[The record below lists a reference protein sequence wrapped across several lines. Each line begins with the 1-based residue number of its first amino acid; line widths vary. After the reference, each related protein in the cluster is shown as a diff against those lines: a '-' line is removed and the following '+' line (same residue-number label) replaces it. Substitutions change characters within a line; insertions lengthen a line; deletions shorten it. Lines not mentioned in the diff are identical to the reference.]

1 MKPILIFLTAIL
13 SLCCTNNIS
22 NEIEHEKVA
31 VSFKLTG
38 EYEKMED
45 QKYTPSGTSEITAIQ
60 IYQKGNTST
69 AKYKPYCYGLWDN
82 PSVVNVTLNRGL
94 QYKIEVTVLPDAKNV
109 VARDAKSGN
118 YLQPF
123 SFFGSIDHT
132 GITNSFT
139 YSTVDYFSYI
149 SRGTTAMIED
159 KSYKVYARPTTDRY
173 YGQVADVECDETNNE
188 ITVPVKRVIFGLKY
202 DIKGF
207 DEGLLIVELKS
218 VPKIILTP
226 QDYEQRQ
233 SIITLQGSTFDATEW
248 IGDNY
253 FETVPFTVTW
263 QKDDGTMIK
272 VVERENDFQRKMLYN
287 MKIDLANIGFTGGIN
302 IKFEEGEL
310 GNGTDI

>member
-1 MKPILIFLTAIL
+1 MKTILILLTAIL

-22 NEIEHEKVA
+22 NEIERDKVVA
-31 VSFKLTG
+31 SFKLTG
-38 EYEKMED
+38 EYEKLEN
-45 QKYTPSGTSEITAIQ
+45 QKYATVNPNDITAIQ

-82 PSVVNVTLNRGL
+82 PSVVNVILNRGL
-94 QYKIEVTVLPDAKNV
+94 QYKIEVTVLPDAKNI
-109 VARDAKSGN
+109 VARDAQSGN

-132 GITNSFT
+132 SITNSFT
-139 YSTVDYFSYI
+139 YSTVDYLYYI
-149 SRGTTAMIED
+149 SRGTTALLED

-173 YGQVADVECDETNNE
+173 YGQVADIEYDETNSE

-207 DEGLLIVELKS
+207 DEGVLIVEMKNI
-218 VPKIILTP
+218 PKITLTP
-226 QDYEQRQ
+226 KDYAQHQ
-233 SIITLQGSTFDATEW
+233 SIITLQGSAFDAAEW
-248 IGDNY
+248 TKDDY
-253 FETVPFTVTW
+253 FETIPFTVTW
-263 QKDDGTMIK
+263 QKEDGTMIK
-272 VVERENDFQRKMLYN
+272 VVERENNFQRKMLYN
-287 MKIDLANIGFTGGIN
+287 MKIDLINIGFTGGIN